1 MPIIIWNIDTL
12 DWKYHSSD
20 RIVNSILSKL
30 KEGDIILMHD
40 LYTSSINAIDKLIPK
55 LLEKGYMPVTV
66 SELFYYY
73 NIELKEG
80 KVYSYAR

>member
-1 MPIIIWNIDTL
+1 
-12 DWKYHSSD
+12 
-20 RIVNSILSKL
+20 
-30 KEGDIILMHD
+30 MHD

-80 KVYSYAR
+80 KVYSYARWYILLSITLHNKMTNLFT

>member
-1 MPIIIWNIDTL
+1 
-12 DWKYHSSD
+12 
-20 RIVNSILSKL
+20 
-30 KEGDIILMHD
+30 MHD

-80 KVYSYAR
+80 KVYSHARWYILLSILYTIKWQIYLLRENLMIYLIHNIWGLLC